1 MSSSII
7 FIFILVIFFISNS
20 SNYAQ
25 SLYQQILSMVDSV
38 STENLTNHIQ
48 WLEEPGGENSRVN
61 FTAGNDSASVYIKNE
76 FDKISGLTTVEFDT
90 FYIPSANPPLNL
102 KPMVN
107 VVATL
112 EGTANPNMYFVIGAH
127 LDCSASRMGQSI
139 WNSQWST
146 ITAPGADDNATG
158 IAAILEIAR
167 ILADPANYFDHAVT
181 LKFIAF
187 GAEELGPAYSGSHHG
202 SRHYAK
208 YAKENNHNVLG
219 MVSIDMIGYNPSFDY
234 QSIVSNNASVSF
246 AEQFIHANDIFS
258 IDLILEGP
266 PFPYGTYS
274 DHDTFWDE
282 GYPAV
287 LFIENGPPWNS
298 NQYYSA
304 NPYYHKSTDTYETL
318 NMDLVTKVTKLNLA
332 AFAAFSGPL
341 TDVAETENT
350 IPEEFSLSQNYPNPF
365 NPTTKISFTVQSY
378 THPSIPSRAMP
389 VGRQEGRERS
399 DRGVLVTLKVYDI
412 LGNEIDV
419 LVEEQKS
426 PGTYEVEFSGRGL
439 TSGVYFYRLTAG
451 DFSITKQ
458 MMLVK

>member
-1 MSSSII
+1 MKTFSLPKFLFALSFLLLTNLSIE
-7 FIFILVIFFISNS
+7 
-20 SNYAQ
+20 AQ
-25 SLYQQILSMVDSV
+25 SLYQQILSMIDSV

-61 FTAGNDSASVYIKNE
+61 FTPGNDSASVYIKNE
-76 FDKISGLTTVEFDT
+76 FDKINGLTSVEFDT

-112 EGTANPNMYFVIGAH
+112 EGTANPETYFVIGAH

-167 ILADPANYFDHAVT
+167 ILADPANNFDHAVT

-187 GAEELGPAYSGSHHG
+187 GAEESGPAYSGSHHG

-246 AEQFIHANDIFS
+246 AEQFINANNIFS

-282 GYPAV
+282 GYQAV

-298 NQYYSA
+298 NGYYSA

-318 NMDLVTKVTKLNLA
+318 NMELVTKVTKLNLA

-341 TDVAETENT
+341 TDIAETEIT
-350 IPEEFSLSQNYPNPF
+350 IPEQFSLSQNYPNPF
-365 NPTTKISFTVQSY
+365 NPTTKIKFTIPTSPLN
-378 THPSIPSRAMP
+378 PSPYQ
-389 VGRQEGRERS
+389 GEGNRERFIN
-399 DRGVLVTLKVYDI
+399 LTIYDI
-412 LGNEIDV
+412 LGNEIATLID
-419 LVEEQKS
+419 EQKQ
-426 PGTYEVEFSGRGL
+426 PGTYEVEFSATGL
-439 TSGVYFYRLTAG
+439 SSGIYFYRLTAG
-451 DFSITKQ
+451 NASITKQ

>member
-1 MSSSII
+1 MKL
-7 FIFILVIFFISNS
+7 FIKSNRSHFTLVLTFAASLLLNS
-20 SNYAQ
+20 QINSQ

-61 FTAGNDSASVYIKNE
+61 FTPGNDSAAVYIKNE
-76 FDKISGLTTVEFDT
+76 FDKIPGLTSVEFDT

-112 EGTANPNMYFVIGAH
+112 EGTANPETYFVIGAH

-167 ILADPANYFDHAVT
+167 ILADPVNNFDHAVT

-187 GAEELGPAYSGSHHG
+187 GAEESGPAYSGSHHG

-246 AEQFIHANDIFS
+246 AEQFINANNIFS

-282 GYPAV
+282 GYQAV

-298 NQYYSA
+298 NQFYNA
-304 NPYYHKSTDTYETL
+304 NPFYHTSTDTYETL
-318 NMDLVTKVTKLNLA
+318 NMELVIKVTKLNLA

-341 TDVAETENT
+341 TVVAETEMA
-350 IPEEFSLSQNYPNPF
+350 IPEQFSLSQNYPNPF
-365 NPTTKISFTVQSY
+365 NPTTKIKFTVPNVV
-378 THPSIPSRAMP
+378 TSRDLSL
-389 VGRQEGRERS
+389 R
-399 DRGVLVTLKVYDI
+399 VYDI
-412 LGNEIDV
+412 LGNEIATLLD
-419 LVEEQKS
+419 EQKQS
-426 PGTYEVEFSGRGL
+426 GTYEVEFNATGLSSGI
-439 TSGVYFYRLTAG
+439 YFYRLTAG
-451 DFSITKQ
+451 NASITKQ